1 MNSNGHIISITTTKR
16 SQPSLLNKTKNI
28 QWNIEGN
35 GKQLRYS
42 MVKSH
47 SDNQLHKHKRL
58 TRKYV
63 TDSSTDSGSSSEQKN
78 RSAPPVL
85 QHEKDTNASDQ
96 IYEGIIFDNEQCLK
110 KFLGRLK

>member
-35 GKQLRYS
+35 GKRLRYS

-78 RSAPPVL
+78 RSAPPIL
-85 QHEKDTNASDQ
+85 QHEKDTNAPDQ
-96 IYEGIIFDNEQCLK
+96 IYEGIIFDNEHRLK
-110 KFLGRLK
+110 KFLRRL